1 MTIRNSLSLLYKRYK
16 YYRFVRM
23 YEGIGDVNDDIYKK
37 QIIAEVK

>member
-23 YEGIGDVNDDIYKK
+23 YEGIGVVDDIYKK